1 MAMSRRSLLKV
12 VPHGT
17 QIIEKLKNDE
27 DYYGEYGQQFLS
39 NSNIYNLLKFP
50 KLFRVPQPKSKAM
63 LEGSYFHT
71 AMLEPEKLKDY
82 QIIDVAS
89 RSTKAYKEACPEG
102 EILLLQK
109 EKEHLDKLIDTM
121 KDNLEMYD
129 EIYAEGNE
137 FEVPA
142 VDTIMGNEWKGKAD
156 IITEDY
162 VIDIKTTND
171 MSKFMYSCK
180 TYNYDSQAYLYQR
193 FFNRPLRFFVIDKQ
207 SFQLGI
213 YDCSANF
220 VEGGKNKV
228 EKATEIYNKFFSND
242 KSHDI
247 NNYIHK
253 EVL

>member
-1 MAMSRRSLLKV
+1 MSKN
-12 VPHGT
+12 GA
-17 QIIEKLKNDE
+17 QIIEKLRNDE

-50 KLFRVPQPKSKAM
+50 KLFRVSQPKTKAM

-82 QIIDVAS
+82 QVIDIAS

-109 EKEHLDKLIDTM
+109 EKEHLDNLVNTM
-121 KDNLEMYD
+121 QDNLEIFD
-129 EIYAEGNE
+129 VIYAEGNE

-142 VDTIMGNEWKGKAD
+142 IQS
-156 IITEDY
+156 I
-162 VIDIKTTND
+162 
-171 MSKFMYSCK
+171 KFMYSCK

-193 FFNRPLRFFVIDKQ
+193 FFNRPLRFYVIDKQ
-207 SFQLGI
+207 SLQLGI

-220 VEGGKNKV
+220 IEGGKNKV

>member
-1 MAMSRRSLLKV
+1 MSKSILKV

-50 KLFRVPQPKSKAM
+50 KLFGVPQPKTKAM

-82 QIIDVAS
+82 QVIDVAS
-89 RSTKAYKEACPEG
+89 RSTKVYKESCFDG
-102 EILLLQK
+102 EIILLQK
-109 EKEHLDKLIDTM
+109 EKEHLDNLVDTM
-121 KDNLEMYD
+121 QDNLEIFD
-129 EIYAEGNE
+129 VLYAEGNE

-142 VDTIMGNEWKGKAD
+142 VDTIMGNMWKGKAD

-171 MSKFMYSCK
+171 ISKFIYSCK
-180 TYNYDSQAYLYQR
+180 TFNYDSQAYLYQR
-193 FFNRPLRFFVIDKQ
+193 FFNRPLKFYVIDKQ
-207 SFQLGI
+207 TFQLGI
-213 YDCSANF
+213 YDCSPNF
-220 VEGGKNKV
+220 IEGGKNKV
-228 EKATEIYNKFFSND
+228 EEATEVYNKFFSNE

>member
-1 MAMSRRSLLKV
+1 MIGKINLAFLFSMMFIFKLSAQSIDLSSLNSDIET
-12 VPHGT
+12 GT
-17 QIIEKLKNDE
+17 DAGTGLTIE
-27 DYYGEYGQQFLS
+27 
-39 NSNIYNLLKFP
+39 P
-50 KLFRVPQPKSKAM
+50 
-63 LEGSYFHT
+63 LEG
-71 AMLEPEKLKDY
+71 
-82 QIIDVAS
+82 VAN
-89 RSTKAYKEACPEG
+89 KC
-102 EILLLQK
+102 
-109 EKEHLDKLIDTM
+109 
-121 KDNLEMYD
+121 
-129 EIYAEGNE
+129 
-137 FEVPA
+137 
-142 VDTIMGNEWKGKAD
+142 
-156 IITEDY
+156 EDY